1 MSKKT
6 GRNDYCPCG
15 SGKKFK
21 KCHLDKPT
29 IVAPPIKG
37 GPVLTMDMI
46 RRVCETAYRN
56 AEVEELIYAP
66 IRTGKWP
73 AS

>member
-21 KCHLDKPT
+21 KCHLDKPA

-46 RRVCETAYRN
+46 R
-56 AEVEELIYAP
+56 EVISTTDEADRILTDLHRK
-66 IRTGKWP
+66 IRLGKLKI
-73 AS
+73 